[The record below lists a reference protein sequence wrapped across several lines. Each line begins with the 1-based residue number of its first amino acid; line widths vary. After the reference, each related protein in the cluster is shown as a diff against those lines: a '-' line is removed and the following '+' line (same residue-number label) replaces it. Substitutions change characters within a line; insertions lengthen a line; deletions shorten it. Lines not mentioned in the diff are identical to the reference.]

1 MIKQNHRL
9 IGQKH
14 HSIKHSTPATSAEEC
29 CQGCAKSGWAAVR
42 WATTA
47 KRRERQWQPVLY
59 THRCL
64 PLLLAVHPL
73 KQEQRGCLYRHN
85 EELEQDSVAMQA
97 EARKLQREANSLARR
112 LEAVMHDKLK
122 ARTSFDAATPI
133 DKTLQYLQNAIMVSS
148 QPLPV
153 FCVCLTRQPAMHTE
167 QQTRPFQENQQPS
180 SDALLRA

>member
-1 MIKQNHRL
+1 
-9 IGQKH
+9 
-14 HSIKHSTPATSAEEC
+14 
-29 CQGCAKSGWAAVR
+29 
-42 WATTA
+42 
-47 KRRERQWQPVLY
+47 VLY

-122 ARTSFDAATPI
+122 ARTSFDATTPI
-133 DKTLQYLQNAIMVSS
+133 DKTLEYLQNAIMVSS

-153 FCVCLTRQPAMHTE
+153 FCVCLTRQPAMHTGAA
-167 QQTRPFQENQQPS
+167 
-180 SDALLRA
+180 DKALSREPAALI